1 MRVCQVCNAFA
12 RTVRHPAAGRTLVGM
27 HKLWLVVAA
36 VALSAC
42 TAMGADPDAVDDD
55 AGDGDVVDEEAQG
68 PEPLRVAGG
77 PDPESALLAEVMV
90 GLLEGAGLP
99 AESVRYPSA
108 RATRQALK
116 DGDVDV
122 RTGYTG
128 ETWLESLGRADPPG
142 DVQASFREVSEHD
155 DAEVVWMRPR
165 FLEGIDQPPANAT
178 FTFVVAG
185 PPSLDAQLTTV
196 SQLATRLS
204 ERADATLCVDHE
216 FASRPDGLRAVL
228 AAYSV
233 RSDQPVLAASP
244 DEVVGAVLA
253 GDCLAGLTTATDGRA
268 WASGLRPLVDDL
280 GVFPAFV
287 VVPQVSRAAV
297 EEHPEIRAALG
308 PLASHLST
316 QLLGGWNAR
325 VAAGEPIEQVA
336 EDAVSTLSELADR
349 PSADDG

>member
-1 MRVCQVCNAFA
+1 
-12 RTVRHPAAGRTLVGM
+12 M

-42 TAMGADPDAVDDD
+42 TAVGADAGAADDD
-55 AGDGDVVDEEAQG
+55 AQG

-90 GLLEGAGLP
+90 GLLELAELP
-99 AESVRYPSA
+99 AETVRYPGARSA
-108 RATRQALK
+108 RQALEA
-116 DGDVDV
+116 GEVDV

-142 DVQASFREVSEHD
+142 DVQASFQEVSEHD
-155 DAEVVWMRPR
+155 VAEVVWLRPR
-165 FLEGIDQPPANAT
+165 FLEGIDEPPANAT

-185 PPSLDAQLTTV
+185 PPSLEAELTTV

-280 GVFPAFV
+280 EVFPAFV
-287 VVPQVSRAAV
+287 VVPQISRAAV

-316 QLLGGWNAR
+316 QLLGRWNAR

-336 EDAVSTLSELADR
+336 EDAVARLAELADR
-349 PSADDG
+349 SAPDEG